1 MTALKLIGDLF
12 HSYHDLFLWLIVLG
26 GDKFKK
32 RVKKVYF
39 LIEAMPSSM
48 KNHLGDH
55 DVTRQILELHGF
67 GLSLLMIDCVKIPS
81 ELGNLRVDWIN
92 DAHLSETCIREW
104 EESLRYIVLG
114 IKCAVLTFGC

>member
-48 KNHLGDH
+48 RDRLGDH
-55 DVTRQILELHGF
+55 EVTKQILELHGF
-67 GLSLLMIDCVKIPS
+67 GQSLVTIDCAKIVPDVS
-81 ELGNLRVDWIN
+81 NLHVDWDN
-92 DAHLSETCIREW
+92 TVQLPETRLREW
-104 EESLRYIVLG
+104 EDSLRCVMAGLRY
-114 IKCAVLTFGC
+114 AR